1 MKQSTAA
8 PWIYLESR
16 PRSFYRQLFV
26 KDSRILA
33 RTLYG
38 WYKSAEDPLTPEE
51 IAAEFNLPLPA
62 IQEAIAYCETNPP
75 EIVEDQER
83 EDALAQALGMNEP
96 AYKLHPTPR
105 IISAQDLARIKRS

>member
-1 MKQSTAA
+1 MYRSTAA

-26 KDSRILA
+26 KGSRILA

-38 WYKSAEDPLTPEE
+38 WYKSSEDPLTPEE

-62 IQEAIAYCETNPP
+62 IQEARAYCDANPA
-75 EIVEDQER
+75 EIEEDQER
-83 EDALAQALGMNEP
+83 EDDLAQALGMNEP
-96 AYKLHPTPR
+96 AYKFHPSPR
-105 IISAQDLARIKRS
+105 ILSAQDLARIKRS